1 MKNKN
6 FLVFCIALLAVVLS
20 LNSVIALADITGVK
34 VNGVEAEDSSITIA
48 ETVSNIIYVY
58 IEFVADEDASDVRV
72 KAYIEGY
79 KTEISDTTER
89 FQIVENSKYS
99 KRLKLTLPSSM
110 DLDDLD
116 EELYLNIRISAKGE
130 ESVDEPYDIVLN
142 MQKEIYS
149 FNFLSIEANDKA
161 VAGDTIPL
169 NIVLQNNGYNRMDNV
184 YVKASIPE
192 LGIEKK
198 VYFGDLSPNQ
208 EDDYG
213 EIRDTAEGKIYLAI
227 PRNAVPGI
235 YNIDVEAYNYDT
247 SVSEK
252 KQITINNVQTGV
264 LPATNAKVVS
274 AGEETTFEVVLV
286 NPNNRMV
293 VYSIVPQESSG
304 LLVTVPEPIVTVP
317 ADSSITALVKVK
329 ATNSAEEGT
338 HIVTVNVN
346 SESGFVK
353 QVNFALNVE
362 NSSNSMIVG
371 LTIVLAIVFVV
382 LLVALIVLLTKKPA
396 NETEEFGETNYY

>member
-1 MKNKN
+1 MKNKE

-48 ETVSNIIYVY
+48 ETVSNIVYVDV
-58 IEFVADEDASDVRV
+58 EFIADIDASDTRV
-72 KAYIEGY
+72 KVYIEGY
-79 KTEISDTTER
+79 KDEISDTTER
-89 FQIVENSKYS
+89 FQIVENSKYL

-116 EELYLNIRISAKGE
+116 EDLYLNIRISAKGE

-149 FNFLSIEANDKA
+149 FNFLSIDVGDKA
-161 VAGDTIPL
+161 VAGDTILL

-198 VYFGDLSPNQ
+198 VYFGDLSSNQ

-213 EIRDTAEGKIYLAI
+213 DLRDTAEGKIYLAI

-235 YNIDVEAYNYDT
+235 YNINVEAYNYDA

-264 LPATNAKVVS
+264 LPTTNAKVVS
-274 AGEETTFEVVLV
+274 AGEETTFEIVLV

-293 VYSIVPQESSG
+293 VYSVIPQESSG
-304 LLVTVPEPIVTVP
+304 LLVTVPEPIITVP
-317 ADSSITALVKVK
+317 ADSSVTTIVKVK

-362 NSSNSMIVG
+362 NSSNSMVVG

-396 NETEEFGETNYY
+396 DETEEFG